1 MMKKF
6 RMIAV
11 SLATMTAAAAGLSLN
26 AFAYTL
32 NGWDLVDSGKHLDWD
47 GSTNYMTEWYN
58 AVNTWNAYKPGVIR
72 ADRWDII
79 EDVSIRDRDSY
90 DGSVLAIT
98 SSGGTIT
105 FYHDTMD
112 TLNST
117 QKQATI
123 THEIG
128 HALGLGHVT
137 ASNAIMRQGIK
148 NFISLSS
155 DDKKGYDAAYKNY
168 S

>member
-1 MMKKF
+1 MNKF
-6 RMIAV
+6 RRISVVLSA
-11 SLATMTAAAAGLSLN
+11 MTAAAAVMSLN
-26 AFAYTL
+26 VSAYTL
-32 NGWDLVDSGKHLDWD
+32 TGWDLVDSGKHMDWD

-72 ADRWDII
+72 ADRWDVI
-79 EDVSIRDRDSY
+79 EDVSIRDRDAY
-90 DGSVLAIT
+90 DGSVLAST
-98 SSGGTIT
+98 SSSGTIT

-112 TLNST
+112 SLTTT
-117 QKQATI
+117 QRQATI

-137 ASNAIMRQGIK
+137 ASNAIMRQGVK
-148 NFISLSS
+148 NFTSLSS
-155 DDKKGYDAAYKNY
+155 DDKNGYDAAYKKY